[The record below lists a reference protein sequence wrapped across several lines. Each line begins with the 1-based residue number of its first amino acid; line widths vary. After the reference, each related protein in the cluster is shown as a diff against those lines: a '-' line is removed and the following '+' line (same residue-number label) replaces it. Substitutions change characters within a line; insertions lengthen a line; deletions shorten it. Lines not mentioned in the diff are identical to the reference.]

1 MYRGVPVQALPAF
14 RALSAQQAQALLEQL
29 DQWLQNAD
37 SGQPN
42 GTDAPPGA
50 RVGLGIY
57 YFEELPSDPVRHPG
71 EPT

>member
-1 MYRGVPVQALPAF
+1 V
-14 RALSAQQAQALLEQL
+14 
-29 DQWLQNAD
+29 WLQNAD

-42 GTDAPPGA
+42 GTDAQPGD

-57 YFEELPSDPVRHPG
+57 YFEEVPSDSIGNPG